1 MERGNFMPE
10 LAKNLLDT
18 INPRLLAASASG
30 VRSFDAMVSQI
41 PDVVKLTIGEPDL
54 NTPEHVKEAAMH
66 SINSND
72 SHYAP
77 QTGTD
82 AFRHAIVN
90 YLKRTRGLDYDPD
103 SEVVVTIGATEAI
116 ATTFFSLL
124 KQGDKI
130 IIPTPEWSLY
140 FPLAELAGAKP
151 ILVDTSADDFVM
163 TPEHLEKVLKEEG
176 PNVKAILL
184 NYPNNPTGREYPEET
199 LRGLAKVIR
208 EHNLFCIADEIYGDL
223 VYSGTHF
230 SIAGVIPE
238 RTILIDGL
246 SKSHA
251 MTGYRLGYLVGPAK
265 LVAQLEKF
273 HALLVTAVNDSAQ
286 AAGAEALNNGQDDP
300 KESSKIYLERRN
312 YLAKTLKEVGMPP
325 VSPDGA
331 FYLFAKIPE
340 AFGNDDLDFATR
352 LAKEGK
358 VGCVP
363 GSYFGNG
370 GDGYVRFSYAASMD
384 DIKLASERLRKFV
397 ADNK

>member
-1 MERGNFMPE
+1 MPE
-10 LAKNLLDT
+10 LGKNLIEH

-30 VRSFDAMVSQI
+30 VRSFDAMVSKV
-41 PDVVKLTIGEPDL
+41 PGVVKLTIGEPDL
-54 NTPEHVKEAAMH
+54 NTPDHVKDAAMH
-66 SINSND
+66 SIHTND

-77 QTGTD
+77 QNGTD
-82 AFRHAIVN
+82 AFRHAIVD
-90 YLKRTRGLDYDPD
+90 YLQRTRGLHYDPD
-103 SEVVVTIGATEAI
+103 TEVVATIGATEAI
-116 ATTFFSLL
+116 STTFLSLL
-124 KQGDKI
+124 KEGDKI

-163 TPEHLEKVLKEEG
+163 TPEHLEKVIEEEG
-176 PNVKAILL
+176 PSVKAILL
-184 NYPNNPTGREYPEET
+184 NYPNNPTGREYPEDV
-199 LRGLAKVIR
+199 LRGLAEVIR
-208 EHNLFCIADEIYGDL
+208 KHNLFCIADEIYGDL
-223 VYSGTHF
+223 VYSGKHF

-251 MTGYRLGYLVGPAK
+251 MTGYRLGYLAGPAEI
-265 LVAQLEKF
+265 VAQLEKL

-286 AAGAEALNNGQDDP
+286 AAGAEALNKGAEDP
-300 KESSKIYLERRN
+300 EESSEIYLERRD
-312 YLAKTLKEVGMPP
+312 YLSKVLNEIGMPP

-340 AFGNDDLDFATR
+340 AFGKDDLNFATR
-352 LAKEGK
+352 LAKEGR

-370 GDGYVRFSYAASMD
+370 GEGYVRFSYAASMD
-384 DIKLASERLRKFV
+384 TIKVAAERLREFV
-397 ADNK
+397 NANK